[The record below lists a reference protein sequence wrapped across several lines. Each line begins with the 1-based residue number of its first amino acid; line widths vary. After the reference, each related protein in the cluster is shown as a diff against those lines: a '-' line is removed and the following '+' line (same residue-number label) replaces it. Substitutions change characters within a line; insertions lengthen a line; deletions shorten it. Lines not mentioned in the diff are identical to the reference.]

1 MTKDFLDLMHLFSCG
16 ALGNEPD
23 GEREYNINQILRLS
37 SEQGLYAFVF
47 LALEKLYNKQKINIT
62 SDDFSY
68 LKSQYTQLVFTS
80 LRKNVAV
87 NQAIK
92 QLENKGIQTC
102 MLKGQVLSNL
112 YSVPEVR
119 ISGDTDLFLS
129 SSTDEEKACSALEE
143 IGFEV
148 IERPHTSHHAM
159 CKRQDAGLIEL
170 HLSLYDELFEDIWF
184 KNKDEKHDEYIS
196 FTTKD
201 GYVYKTLNYTDNAIF
216 ITLHAVKHFFSEGVG
231 IRQIMD
237 LLLFNKTN
245 KDKIDWGKYFST
257 LEKLR
262 FKKLYNYLVAI
273 GNMYLGF
280 DEECPNDTSQEII
293 DEILTD
299 IENGGVFGRKDKTRK
314 DFYKEA
320 THKRSNKTDEEYDK
334 YIEEW
339 RGKISFRE
347 KIIPSLSDMAKKYKI
362 LKKQKYLL
370 PAFWLIR
377 IFSIIV
383 YKIKPKPNHDKR
395 LELLRKLDI
404 V

>member
-1 MTKDFLDLMHLFSCG
+1 MTTDFFNMLHLFSCG
-16 ALGNEPD
+16 AFGTEPKIK
-23 GEREYNINQILRLS
+23 EYNINKILQLS
-37 SEQGLYAFVF
+37 SEQGVFSVVF
-47 LALEKLYNKQKINIT
+47 LTLEKLYNNKCLNIG
-62 SDDFSY
+62 DADFNY
-68 LKSQYTQLVFTS
+68 LKSQYTQLIFS
-80 LRKNVAV
+80 AIRKNAAV
-87 NQAIK
+87 NQAVK
-92 QLENKGIQTC
+92 HLETSGISTC
-102 MLKGQVLSNL
+102 MLKGQILAGL
-112 YSVPEVR
+112 YNITEARV
-119 ISGDTDLFLS
+119 SGDTDLLL
-129 SSTDEEKACSALEE
+129 TTPDDEEKACSALEE

-184 KNKDEKHDEYIS
+184 KNKGEKHDEYIS

-237 LLLFNKTN
+237 LLLFNKTY
-245 KDKIDWGKYFST
+245 KDKIDWEKYFST

-280 DEECPNDTSQEII
+280 DEECPNDTSQEIV

-299 IENGGVFGRKDKTRK
+299 MENGGVFGRKDKSRK

-320 THKRSNKTDEEYDK
+320 THKRSNKTDEEFND
-334 YIEEW
+334 YIETW
-339 RGKISFRE
+339 KGKISFANRFF
-347 KIIPSLSDMAKKYKI
+347 PPLSQMKKHYAVLNTKSWLLPVLWGVRLLKI
-362 LKKQKYLL
+362 LIYKVTPKKVNDDRLNLL
-370 PAFWLIR
+370 
-377 IFSIIV
+377 
-383 YKIKPKPNHDKR
+383 K
-395 LELLRKLDI
+395 KLDI
-404 V
+404 I